1 MLATQ
6 LKTLATLTKKLRYT
20 PTPTHAY
27 CNYLN
32 NTVTYCIFLYYIQCP
47 AVSLLAGYISLYL
60 LLSLYSTAI
69 GITQQKL
76 YLPIK
81 HVQSNFKASY
91 SNEMWWDL
99 KIKSF
104 VTWLVYYMS
113 DVTP

>member
-1 MLATQ
+1 M
-6 LKTLATLTKKLRYT
+6 
-20 PTPTHAY
+20 
-27 CNYLN
+27 
-32 NTVTYCIFLYYIQCP
+32 
-47 AVSLLAGYISLYL
+47 LAGYINLYL
-60 LLSLYSTAI
+60 LLSLYSIAI

-76 YLPIK
+76 YLPTK

-113 DVTP
+113 DVTPWSSANFCVGSLAIACTGMRVHLSDKHTQA